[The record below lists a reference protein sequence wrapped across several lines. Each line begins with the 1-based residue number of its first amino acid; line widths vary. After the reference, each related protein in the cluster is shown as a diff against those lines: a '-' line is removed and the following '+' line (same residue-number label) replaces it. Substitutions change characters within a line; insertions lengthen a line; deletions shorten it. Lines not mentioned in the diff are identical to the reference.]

1 MKLLDKIRKLN
12 GVLCDGSP
20 EGFSFNALCELIGE
34 MTASNVYIMD
44 AKGEYLGGKFTKGEE
59 FPSKE
64 DGKGGLLPLDKS
76 SNESLLAIKESRIN
90 IVGEETQEIYGK
102 KYKNTDKYHIIVPII
117 FSNVRIA
124 TLETARKMTPYKDE
138 DVAIIEYGATVI
150 GMKVSR
156 DLAAKRES
164 EERSIADV
172 TLALETLSYSELE
185 AVGNIFKELDG
196 NEGVLVASKIAD
208 NAGITRSVIVNALR
222 KLESAGVIGTRSLGM
237 KGTRIKIVNHNLLSA
252 IKQIEL

>member
-1 MKLLDKIRKLN
+1 MTLLEKIRKLN
-12 GVLCDGSP
+12 SVLCDGSA
-20 EGFSFNALCELIGE
+20 EGFSFNVLCELIGE
-34 MTASNVYIMD
+34 MTDSNVYIMD
-44 AKGEYLGGKFTKGEE
+44 AQGQYLGGKYKKGEE

-64 DGKGGLLPLDKS
+64 DGMGGLLPLDKS
-76 SNESLLAIKESRIN
+76 ANESLLSIKESRIN
-90 IVGEETQEIYGK
+90 IVGDKALEIYGDS
-102 KYKNTDKYHIIVPII
+102 YANADKFHIIVPIV
-117 FSNVRIA
+117 FGNVRIA
-124 TLETARKMTPYKDE
+124 TLETARKDTPYEDE

-150 GMKVSR
+150 GMKVNQNIAS
-156 DLAAKRES
+156 KRET

-172 TLALETLSYSELE
+172 NLALETLSYSELE

-252 IKQIEL
+252 IKEIEL